1 MILGL
6 GIDLVAVERFDP
18 DRWGAGQH
26 VLEEI
31 FTDGELAYCR
41 SMRRP
46 DEFFAV
52 RFAAKEAYFKAL
64 GTGKVGAIS
73 WRDVEVVRDEK
84 GRPALAVS
92 GEARRVSDGI
102 GVRRIHV
109 SLTHTDDAAAAVVV
123 LED

>member
-6 GIDLVAVERFDP
+6 GIDLVAVDRFDP
-18 DRWGAGQH
+18 DRWSAGQH

-31 FTDGELAYCR
+31 FTEDELAYCR
-41 SMRRP
+41 AMRNSAP
-46 DEFFAV
+46 FYAV

-64 GTGKVGAIS
+64 GTGKSGAIA
-73 WRDVEVVRDEK
+73 WRDVEVVRDDK
-84 GRPALAVS
+84 GRPALAVR
-92 GEARRVSDGI
+92 GESRRIAEGI
-102 GVRRIHV
+102 GVRCVHV